1 MHTQLFTALAIVAVF
16 ALPACTTVFSQTPIT
31 SQAEAATAGTG
42 VVAGAAARAPAV
54 LQGELVPIEKWKVTL
69 VTARSVVKLGE
80 IREISDVFTYEGRIY
95 VHATLTSQPGTHG
108 GRQAFEVKWI
118 NENNTASVQK
128 ADYTVNKTPFYLASS
143 TSGTALGAGKC
154 RVEVYAGGRLL
165 ASKEFVVTER

>member
-1 MHTQLFTALAIVAVF
+1 MHTQLAAALAIAAVF
-16 ALPACTTVFSQTPIT
+16 SLPACTTVSPQTFIT
-31 SQAEAATAGTG
+31 NQAAAAMAGTG
-42 VVAGAAARAPAV
+42 VMVGAAARAPAV
-54 LQGELVPIEKWKVTL
+54 PQGELIPIENWKVVL
-69 VTARSVVKLGE
+69 VTARSVVKPGE
-80 IREISDVFTYEGRIY
+80 VREISDAFTYEGRIY

-143 TSGTALGAGKC
+143 TSGTTLGACKC
-154 RVEVYAGGRLL
+154 RVEVYAGGKLL